1 MSADEQMGPEDFGG
15 GWGGSYQRTRK
26 PENYAQR
33 GKTNRAAYGDYLAE
47 RESAANTATKSY
59 MVNDSGRAKGYDSGS
74 FFHPNASHRPGRKH
88 MTDELRSWMGD
99 GDTATSDG
107 GNGGGLLSFKQ
118 WHTQS
123 NQTKDSEGSW

>member
-1 MSADEQMGPEDFGG
+1 MSADEQLSPEQFGG
-15 GWGGSYQRTRK
+15 GWGSYQSSRK

-33 GKTNRAAYGDYLAE
+33 MKSKRAEYGDYLAE

-59 MVNDSGRAKGYDSGS
+59 MVNATGRAKGYDSGS
-74 FFHPNASHRPGRKH
+74 FFHPNSSMRPGRKH

-99 GDTATSDG
+99 GDSPAEHG

-118 WHTQS
+118 WHAQTTPTQ
-123 NQTKDSEGSW
+123 DEAA